1 MKLANRLSLFFL
13 SALALVLVGFS
24 LTLYFLAHW
33 HLHAQMQSRLE
44 AAMNTLL
51 AATEMHPEGVEWE
64 PLGRQVTMGED
75 TSPDQVRWTVF
86 DADGQMVD
94 WSANLVVPDT
104 TTLRNDGD
112 WRRLVRIVS
121 LEELPAIGGETALE
135 TGNPPQAIP
144 EGFSIG
150 QIPTATQLPPD
161 RAVENESKR
170 LVLLAAVA
178 PRPVMSALW
187 HLALAMSGVSLIIWL
202 TAALWGRWLCRKALK
217 PITQM
222 ATSARALRRHPEIA
236 SFLEVAPTKDELE
249 DLGRAFNELLVGL
262 REALERQRRFTGDA
276 SHQLR
281 TPLTAMLT
289 SVQVASRQKRTPAE
303 YEHVLDVVRRRGQQ
317 LQQIIDALLLLARTE
332 VDAPLPDSQELDLNE
347 LCRARVNTWN
357 DHPRAGDLVFRPS
370 PDETPLVF
378 GQPVLI
384 DQIIGNLFDNAA
396 KYSEPGTPI
405 TVAVDA
411 NSEDVI
417 LTIADEGCGIP
428 AEELPQICEP
438 FFRAEQAKWNGKPG
452 IGLGLTVV
460 QRLVRILG
468 GRLEVESNVAHGSRF
483 RVSFPRVVR
492 HLSPGEVADQAT
504 ADLVS
509 ELPCSTK

>member
-1 MKLANRLSLFFL
+1 MKLTNRLSLFFL
-13 SALALVLVGFS
+13 AALALVLVGFS
-24 LTLYFLAHW
+24 SAMYLLAHW
-33 HLHAQMQSRLE
+33 HLHAHMQSRLE

-51 AATEMHPEGVEWE
+51 AATELHPYGVEWE
-64 PLGRQVTMGED
+64 PLGRQVTMGND
-75 TSPDQVRWTVF
+75 PALDQVRWTVF
-86 DADGQMVD
+86 DAAGQLVD
-94 WSANLVVPDT
+94 CSENLIAPET
-104 TTLRNDGD
+104 ALLRQDED
-112 WRRLVRIVS
+112 WRRALRVVS
-121 LEELPAIGGETALE
+121 DDLQPNENENVELMVGD
-135 TGNPPQAIP
+135 PPLLIP

-150 QIPTATQLPPD
+150 QIPSATQLPPD
-161 RAVENESKR
+161 RAVVSKR
-170 LVLLAAVA
+170 LVLIAAVA
-178 PRPVMSALW
+178 PRPVKSALW
-187 HLALAMSGVSLIIWL
+187 HLVLAMFGVSAIIWL
-202 TAALWGRWLCRKALK
+202 TAALWGRWLCRRALK

-222 ATSARALRRHPEIA
+222 AISARALRRHPEIA
-236 SFLEVAPTKDELE
+236 SFLDVAPTKDELE

-303 YEHVLDVVRRRGQQ
+303 YEHVLDVVRRRGLQ

-332 VDAPLPDSQELDLNE
+332 VDAPLPDSQEIDLNE
-347 LCRARVNTWN
+347 LCRARVNTWS
-357 DHPRAGDLVFRPS
+357 DHPRASDLVFRPS

-396 KYSEPGTPI
+396 KYSEAGTPI

-428 AEELPQICEP
+428 AEELSQICEP

-468 GRLEVESNVAHGSRF
+468 GRLDVESDVAHGSRF
-483 RVSFPRVVR
+483 RVSFPRVAS
-492 HLSPGEVADQAT
+492 HPTATDIADHAT
-504 ADLVS
+504 TDLVS
-509 ELPCSTK
+509 DLPCSAK